1 MVEVHNKRFLE
12 KQHGASWKKD
22 RVLQQNLPCWP
33 IGYLP
38 SCLWFCMAHRVLFPY
53 SQFVKKKLT
62 AFFLQFFF
70 FQECSPI
77 ILSPGYI
84 LSRSKEKINVTIK
97 TDQLF
102 TEGPQVYVIQI
113 KFVFIIS
120 RSLTCTYI
128 YISVKIP
135 IIHHKNVVSRF
146 IYFNSSFYL
155 LMVF

>member
-1 MVEVHNKRFLE
+1 MLAYRVFTKLSMVLHGTQSLIPLQPVCEEETDSFLFT
-12 KQHGASWKKD
+12 
-22 RVLQQNLPCWP
+22 
-33 IGYLP
+33 I
-38 SCLWFCMAHRVLFPY
+38 
-53 SQFVKKKLT
+53 
-62 AFFLQFFF
+62 FF

>member
-1 MVEVHNKRFLE
+1 MLAYRVFTKLSMVLHGTQSLIPLQPVCEEETDSFLFT
-12 KQHGASWKKD
+12 
-22 RVLQQNLPCWP
+22 
-33 IGYLP
+33 I
-38 SCLWFCMAHRVLFPY
+38 
-53 SQFVKKKLT
+53 
-62 AFFLQFFF
+62 FF

-120 RSLTCTYI
+120 RSLNYMYIYI
-128 YISVKIP
+128 YISKNTNYTSQKCCVQ
-135 IIHHKNVVSRF
+135 IHIFQQQFLSLDGFLRF
-146 IYFNSSFYL
+146 NKR
-155 LMVF
+155 